1 MISAKLSSK
10 FQLVIPKAIREALNL
25 KPGQR
30 FSLITIGNV
39 IEMVPVQSIKD
50 ARGSFSDIGSYNSD
64 DYRDRQERSI

>member
-10 FQLVIPKAIREALNL
+10 FQLAIPKAIRETLNL

-50 ARGSFSDIGSYNSD
+50 ARGSFSDISSYNSD
-64 DYRDRQERSI
+64 DYRDRQDRSV